1 MIADFF
7 INLIIVIIDNTI
19 IRFFPSE
26 IPGLTLSQFQEGFD
40 NLYTG
45 YQQSFNLIE
54 TFMNIELLFGLFAI
68 ILIAEFMLHFGF
80 KGIKYLINLV
90 RGSGA

>member
-7 INLIIVIIDNTI
+7 LNLIILIIDNTI

-26 IPGLTLSQFQEGFD
+26 IPGLTLSQFQAGFD
-40 NLYTG
+40 NLYSA

-80 KGIKYLINLV
+80 KGVKYLINLV